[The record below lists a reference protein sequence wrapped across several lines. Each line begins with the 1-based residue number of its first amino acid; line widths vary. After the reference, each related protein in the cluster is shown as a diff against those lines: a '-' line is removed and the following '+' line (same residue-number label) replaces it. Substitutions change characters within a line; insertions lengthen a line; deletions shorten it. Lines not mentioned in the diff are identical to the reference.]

1 MAFVP
6 YDQRITDKIQSSNV
20 WRLKEKIP
28 CEKGF
33 YEAGSRLFSDEIVL
47 LHYDNDTQKCVFK
60 EINATDGME
69 IKINANDFEKYF
81 EADEEMNDIL
91 KERKETKEESF
102 EKQYLYKA
110 GQIISGMIL
119 FASIMLGIGELDIRF
134 LIPICIF
141 GLVFSICSVILFRL
155 DKHYKKIIE
164 NLETK
169 EKAYL
174 LDDYDFFTDVG
185 KE

>member
-1 MAFVP
+1 MAFLP
-6 YDQRITDKIQSSNV
+6 YDQRIIDKIQSSKV
-20 WRLKEKIP
+20 WRLKKKIL

-47 LHYDNDTQKCVFK
+47 LHYDNDTKECVF
-60 EINATDGME
+60 EETTATDGME

-91 KERKETKEESF
+91 KEREKTKEESL
-102 EKQYLYKA
+102 EKQSLYKG
-110 GQIISGMIL
+110 GQIISGMVL
-119 FASIMLGIGELDIRF
+119 FASIMLGIADLDIRF

-141 GLVFSICSVILFRL
+141 GLGFSTCSVILFRL

-164 NLETK
+164 NLEAK

-174 LDDYDFFTDVG
+174 LDDHDFFTDDG